1 MGAPVVRTASYG
13 APVTASYGAPV
24 VATTAPMVAPVA
36 APVIS
41 APVTSTISYAEPLGM
56 PSRGYLLLSPADR
69 EEMLKEKYTWDE
81 VYKLLNRGGLPGDMQ
96 PNMKKKQED
105 PAYIFEQ
112 HRLRT
117 RKSVPLMEAVQRRID
132 RAAQAVSETCL
143 DGAETKRVEAVRMS
157 GGEDRSALERKRIL
171 LDLAVRCLAP
181 KGVDPV
187 TGADADGEVAK
198 YFGKS
203 R

>member
-1 MGAPVVRTASYG
+1 MG
-13 APVTASYGAPV
+13 
-24 VATTAPMVAPVA
+24 
-36 APVIS
+36 
-41 APVTSTISYAEPLGM
+41 
-56 PSRGYLLLSPADR
+56 LLLSPSDR

-96 PNMKKKQED
+96 PNMKKKTED

-171 LDLAVRCLAP
+171 LDLSVRCLAP

-187 TGADADGEVAK
+187 TGGAPDGEVAK

-203 R
+203 REYLDGNARFSDEVYRTLTVWRKLAIASEKTDYMLTEV